1 MGTVSA
7 VNGSTITV
15 SSKDGTSYTVEAG
28 SATVKRIV
36 DGALADVLVGD
47 RIGVHGT
54 VSGATV
60 TAQQIMDDVPEKP
73 FQ

>member
-15 SSKDGTSYTVEAG
+15 SGMDGTSYTVDAS
-28 SATVKRIV
+28 SALVKRMV
-36 DGALADVLVGD
+36 DGALSDVTIGD
-47 RIGVHGT
+47 KIGVHGI
-54 VSGATV
+54 VSGTNV
-60 TAQQIMDDVPEKP
+60 TAKQIMDDVPEKP